1 MLLAELEV
9 WHSRPIAPTR
19 RVALGHLA
27 LPVEPPPGFG
37 GLLLGG
43 VVAAHIDGVD
53 PDLLAD
59 LHRLVVQVEAGERI
73 VQPRVRHRYQ
83 VDRHGLARSRHRL
96 VGRGEEIAFEFEEN
110 GSPTQQVLGAIYA
123 AERLHEAM
131 RRPVAA
137 VLHRGL
143 QWNGGPVGPSL
154 LTHLAGSTSTS
165 MAAFAD
171 PVAWALH
178 ILGFDLPGADSA
190 SWRPSKREVQARF
203 RSRLREVHPDH
214 GGDETRAAVVIGRLG
229 EARTIL
235 LS

>member
-27 LPVEPPPGFG
+27 LPIEPPPGFG

-53 PDLLAD
+53 PELVGD
-59 LHRLVVQVEAGERI
+59 LHRLVAQVERGERI
-73 VQPRVRHRYQ
+73 VQPRARHRFQ

-96 VGRGEEIAFEFEEN
+96 VGHGEEIAFEFEEN
-110 GSPTQQVLGAIYA
+110 GSPAQQVLGAIYA
-123 AERLHEAM
+123 AERLHADA
-131 RRPVAA
+131 RRSVAA
-137 VLHRGL
+137 VMHRGL

-154 LTHLAGSTSTS
+154 LSHLAGALTSVT
-165 MAAFAD
+165 AFAD

-178 ILGFDLPGADSA
+178 VLGFPPETA
-190 SWRPSKREVQARF
+190 SPSKREVQARF
-203 RSRLREVHPDH
+203 RARLREVHPDH
-214 GGDETRAAVVIGRLG
+214 GGDEARAAVVIGHLG
-229 EARTIL
+229 EARSIL